1 MSSADLLT
9 KQLLVGRGACSL
21 KLESW
26 MKDFRFQMVSLAT
39 FWFAKNVYLRVIK
52 EVRNTLV
59 KYCHIKSPGEI

>member
-26 MKDFRFQMVSLAT
+26 MKDFRFQMVTLAT
-39 FWFAKNVYLRVIK
+39 FLFAKKCGIVINNQLGIAYQGW
-52 EVRNTLV
+52 V
-59 KYCHIKSPGEI
+59 